1 MQHIWWE
8 WRIVHRSITL
18 LMWKS
23 REFPGHKTWGI
34 QKQNKKTTANA
45 KVEIWFWIIA
55 KCDGHLYV
63 FILFLSCTF
72 YFEYNNHSIILK
84 CTLHSVPAVF
94 LPQTKISADRC
105 GTDRMWHRQNVF
117 FCCCTWNPSHLCH
130 DISVDSSTTFWGLNG
145 VECIRY
151 KCSIKASKK
160 LGPVQEDFLA
170 LWSCNMSTW
179 GADQTWGGVR
189 KDEAVFG
196 GLPGCRPWSLCTVAW
211 MQHVIEL
218 ISMNLRKQSEIFSN
232 EWIILLSR

>member
-1 MQHIWWE
+1 MQYIWWE

-45 KVEIWFWIIA
+45 KVEIWLWIIA

-94 LPQTKISADRC
+94 FTRVWPQTKISADRC
-105 GTDRMWHRQNVF
+105 GTDRMCF
-117 FCCCTWNPSHLCH
+117 FAAALGTLHT
-130 DISVDSSTTFWGLNG
+130 SVMIQVW
-145 VECIRY
+145 I
-151 KCSIKASKK
+151 
-160 LGPVQEDFLA
+160 PVQP
-170 LWSCNMSTW
+170 
-179 GADQTWGGVR
+179 
-189 KDEAVFG
+189 FG
-196 GLPGCRPWSLCTVAW
+196 GLMESSALGTSAVSGLLKNLGQCRRTFWHSGVAIW
-211 MQHVIEL
+211 ALEEQIKHEEEWEKM
-218 ISMNLRKQSEIFSN
+218 KQCLVDFQDAG
-232 EWIILLSR
+232 LGVCVL